1 MLHEIFYWIFNMSIT
16 AAITGI
22 IVMLIRLVKR
32 IPRRITIFLWI
43 IPFLRM
49 VFPLGLNSKY
59 SLLSLISQI
68 TTKTIIVYRPGG
80 INFSMTNMVMAAD
93 SYFPISYKKDMLAQV
108 FHIASIIWIIIS
120 AVLLLI
126 LIFTYFTTIR
136 QLKDSESLRE
146 NIYFSKKISTPGVYG
161 ILRPKIILPFLYK
174 DKNIELI
181 VMHEKMHV
189 HTQDNL
195 WRIVALVVGAFH
207 WFNPFCWIFL
217 KMFLEDLELACDER
231 VVARLG
237 QERAKEY
244 AVTLLH
250 SAKSQNIFISA
261 FGGAKIRKR
270 IENILSFKKMTGLAL
285 VAFIMLIV
293 IIFYILLTNAD

>member
-1 MLHEIFYWIFNMSIT
+1 
-16 AAITGI
+16 
-22 IVMLIRLVKR
+22 
-32 IPRRITIFLWI
+32 
-43 IPFLRM
+43 M